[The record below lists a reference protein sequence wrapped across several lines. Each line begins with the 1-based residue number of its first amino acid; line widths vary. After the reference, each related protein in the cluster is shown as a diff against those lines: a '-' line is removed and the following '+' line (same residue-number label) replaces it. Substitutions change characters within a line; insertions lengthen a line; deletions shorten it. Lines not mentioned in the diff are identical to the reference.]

1 MARVLD
7 LGCGQNKYPGAIGVD
22 SNPRSAADVLCDL
35 DHPPYPFADNSFDEV
50 RAVHVVEHTEN
61 VIQFM
66 EEVHRLLRPG
76 GRLYL
81 VTPHH
86 SDTSSFTDPTH
97 RWHLTSQ
104 SFTYF
109 TGREDY
115 GFYST
120 ARFREIEVRLKLL
133 RLWRCLAFEL
143 LVNHSRLFRK
153 FCEQYLCFVL
163 RGKVMEFW
171 FEALKAEARPSPP
184 A

>member
-1 MARVLD
+1 MPRVLD
-7 LGCGQNKYPGAIGVD
+7 LGCGRNKYPTAIGVD
-22 SNPRSAADVLCDL
+22 NNPRSAADVLCDL
-35 DHPPYPFADNSFDEV
+35 DRPPYPFADNSFDEV
-50 RAVHVVEHTEN
+50 RAVHVVEHTED
-61 VIQFM
+61 VIRFM
-66 EEVHRLLRPG
+66 EEAHRLLRPG
-76 GRLYL
+76 GQLYL

-115 GFYST
+115 GFYSA
-120 ARFREIEVRLKLL
+120 ARFRELSLRIQLL
-133 RLWRCLAFEL
+133 RLWRWLGFEL

-153 FCEQYLCFVL
+153 FWEQYLCFVI

-171 FEALKAEARPSPP
+171 FEALKRDKQP
-184 A
+184 